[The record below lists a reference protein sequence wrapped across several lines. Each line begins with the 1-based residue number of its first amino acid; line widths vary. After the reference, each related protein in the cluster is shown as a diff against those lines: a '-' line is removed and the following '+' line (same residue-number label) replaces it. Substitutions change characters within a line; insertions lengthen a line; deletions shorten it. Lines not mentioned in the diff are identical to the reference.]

1 MNQGNWN
8 GTTYSPLA
16 EQLSPASTEAL
27 RSIGHVSTVYDVCAG
42 TGNFALPAARSGMT
56 VHALDLSASQL
67 EVACER
73 WIPHPGTTQP
83 TFTIGDAQSLPWPN
97 SSADACVSIFGIIFC
112 PDPSIALAEM
122 MRVTRP
128 GGKICVATWSENG
141 WAAALRREAASAW
154 NGITPLPT
162 TWSSSSEFE
171 KAAAGLE
178 SVSSASHLLEWE
190 LPAGSDPVE
199 ELCDQAP
206 ALKNFREAVRST
218 GNWASM
224 SAHLRST
231 LEPYLRSSATG
242 PVATSEYI
250 LHVGTVPNSVTA
262 FFRTRG

>member
-1 MNQGNWN
+1 VNRGNWN

-42 TGNFALPAARSGMT
+42 TGNFALPAAQSGMT

-67 EVACER
+67 EVARER

-83 TFTIGDAQSLPWPN
+83 NFTIGDAQSLPWPN

-162 TWSSSSEFE
+162 TWSSPSEFE

-178 SVSSASHLLEWE
+178 SVSSASHLLEWQ

-206 ALKNFREAVRST
+206 ALKNFREAVRGA

-231 LEPYLRSSATG
+231 LAPCLRSSAAG
-242 PVATSEYI
+242 PVATSEYV
-250 LHVGTVPNSVTA
+250 LHTGTVPNSDTA
-262 FFRTRG
+262 LFRTRG

>member
-1 MNQGNWN
+1 MTRGNWN
-8 GTTYSPLA
+8 GATYSTLA
-16 EQLSPASTEAL
+16 EQLSPASLEAL

-42 TGNFALPAARSGMT
+42 TGNFALPAAQRGMT

-67 EVACER
+67 EAARER
-73 WIPHPGTTQP
+73 WIPRPGITEP
-83 TFTIGDAQSLPWPN
+83 TFTIGDAQSLPWPD

-112 PDPSIALAEM
+112 PDPAIALAEM

-154 NGITPLPT
+154 KGITPLPT
-162 TWSSSSEFE
+162 TWARSSEFE

-178 SVSSASHLLEWE
+178 SVSSSCHVLEWQ
-190 LPAGSDPVE
+190 LPAGSDPIE

-206 ALKNFREAVRST
+206 ALKNFREAVRET
-218 GNWASM
+218 GSWASM

-231 LEPYLRSSATG
+231 LAPYLRSSATG
-242 PVATSEYI
+242 PVATSEYV
-250 LHVGTVPNSVTA
+250 LHVGTVPKPRTA
-262 FFRTRG
+262 PLRTRG